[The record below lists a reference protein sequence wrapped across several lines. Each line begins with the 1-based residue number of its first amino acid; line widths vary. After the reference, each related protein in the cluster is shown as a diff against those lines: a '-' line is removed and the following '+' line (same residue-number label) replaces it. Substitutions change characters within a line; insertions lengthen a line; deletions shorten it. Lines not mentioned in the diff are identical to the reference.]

1 MNDGIQLFMKQL
13 QLTGQLNSQDLKK
26 IKSGYGGELLKKAAA
41 RKRGRP
47 LATKAPMHLVLR
59 SSLAKRHWSF
69 QNPRNARKVSELVR
83 RFSKKYGV
91 RVLHGANVG
100 NHLHLMIRLSNR
112 HSYAP
117 FIRAL
122 TGAIAMQVTDTN
134 KWRLHGRSRSQ
145 GRERSARLSDRERS
159 AKIFARTDKT
169 TGDPPEMNSQKKLK
183 FWDYRPFTR
192 VLEGGRRECFVV
204 ADYILINRIEG
215 SGMPRSHAEILVKG
229 PPGDTG

>member
-1 MNDGIQLFMKQL
+1 MMNDGIQLFMKQL

-145 GRERSARLSDRERS
+145 GRERSAKKTSRERS
-159 AKIFARTDKT
+159 ANISGRE
-169 TGDPPEMNSQKKLK
+169 PPAHSSSQIKLK

-192 VLEGGRRECFVV
+192 ILEGGRREYFVV
-204 ADYILINRIEG
+204 ADYLLINRMEG
-215 SGMPRSHAEILVKG
+215 SGVPRGHAEILVKG
-229 PPGDTG
+229 PPEDTG

>member
-1 MNDGIQLFMKQL
+1 MMNDGIQLFMKQL
-13 QLTGQLNSQDLKK
+13 QFSSQDLKK
-26 IKSGYGGELLKKAAA
+26 MKAGYGGELLKKAAA

-112 HSYAP
+112 QAYAP

-134 KWRLHGRSRSQ
+134 KWRLHGRNRSQ
-145 GRERSARLSDRERS
+145 GRERSAKISGREPS
-159 AKIFARTDKT
+159 DKT
-169 TGDPPEMNSQKKLK
+169 HKLK

-192 VLEGGRRECFVV
+192 VLEGGRREYFVV
-204 ADYILINRIEG
+204 SDYILINRMEG
-215 SGMPRSHAEILVKG
+215 LGTPRPHAEILVKG
-229 PPGDTG
+229 PPEAPS

>member
-1 MNDGIQLFMKQL
+1 MMNDGIQLFMKQL
-13 QLTGQLNSQDLKK
+13 QLTGQFSSQDLKK

-145 GRERSARLSDRERS
+145 GRERSAKISGKERS
-159 AKIFARTDKT
+159 SQA
-169 TGDPPEMNSQKKLK
+169 PPSQIKLK

-192 VLEGGRRECFVV
+192 ILEGGRREYFVV
-204 ADYILINRIEG
+204 ADYFLINRMEG
-215 SGMPRSHAEILVKG
+215 SGLPRSHAEILVKG
-229 PPGDTG
+229 PPEDTG